1 MQGKNG
7 DAEREN
13 GLMDIKGEGEDGAN
27 SETSTDILYSAMY
40 KIDS

>member
-7 DAEREN
+7 DAEIEN
-13 GLMDIKGEGEDGAN
+13 GLMDIMGEGEDGVN
-27 SETSTDILYSAMY
+27 SETSTDILYTAMY